1 MSAVKVDD
9 GAMNSYSHPLAGSGK
24 RSSRSDSSGTSTVT
38 IETVYCF
45 DILASVYTVSQKKT

>member
-1 MSAVKVDD
+1 VSAVKVDD
-9 GAMNSYSHPLAGSGK
+9 GAMNSYSHPLAGSSGK

-45 DILASVYTVSQKKT
+45 DIVASVYTVSQKT